1 MSSSGV
7 ELKLNLMLD
16 GVFITGDIPADSFYI
31 LQEDSF
37 KILQE
42 DSFGI
47 LAENA

>member
-7 ELKLNLMLD
+7 ELKLDLMIEQKA
-16 GVFITGDIPADSFYI
+16 VTGGIPSDSFYI
-31 LQEDSF
+31 LQEDNF

-47 LAENA
+47 LTENA